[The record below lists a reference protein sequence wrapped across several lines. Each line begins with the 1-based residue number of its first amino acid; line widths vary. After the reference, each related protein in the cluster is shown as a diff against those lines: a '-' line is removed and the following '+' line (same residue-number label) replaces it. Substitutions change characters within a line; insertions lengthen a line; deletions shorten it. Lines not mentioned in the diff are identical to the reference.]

1 MTPPRFQIVDRDGD
15 PDSTGLALKG
25 ELDAHAA
32 QGFADAVLARAR
44 PAEVLQLDV
53 SGLEFIDSTGLR
65 ALVELEER
73 LRRDGRR
80 LVLDDPTDTVVR
92 VLQIADLDEHFGVG

>member
-1 MTPPRFQIVDRDGD
+1 MTPPRFRILDG
-15 PDSTGLALKG
+15 PTGRETAILALEG

-32 QGFADAVLARAR
+32 HGLADAVLARV
-44 PAEVLQLDV
+44 PAGQVIELDV
-53 SGLEFIDSTGLR
+53 SRLEFIDSTGLR

-73 LRRDGRR
+73 LRADGRR
-80 LVLDDPTDTVVR
+80 LRLDAPSDNVVR

>member
-1 MTPPRFQIVDRDGD
+1 MTPPRFRIAEGTRGPGDGV
-15 PDSTGLALKG
+15 LALEG

-32 QGFADAVLARAR
+32 QGFADTVLARA
-44 PAEVLQLDV
+44 PGGDVVCLDV

-80 LVLDDPTDTVVR
+80 LHLDAPTDNVVR
-92 VLQIADLDEHFGVG
+92 VLRIADLDRHFGVG